1 MPVSGESG
9 GKLAAM
15 IKKAIEDG
23 KLSNTEYDQIL
34 ALADADGVIDAQE
47 KKMLAQLQEMLS
59 NKTVVRVPD

>member
-15 IKKAIEDG
+15 IKKAIHDG
-23 KLSNTEYDQIL
+23 KLSNSEYDQIL

-47 KKMLAQLQEMLS
+47 KKMLAQLQELLA
-59 NKTVVRVPD
+59 NKSVVRVPD

>member
-15 IKKAIEDG
+15 IKKAIDDG
-23 KLSNTEYDQIL
+23 QLTNTEYEQIL

-47 KKMLAQLQEMLS
+47 KRQLSQLQDMLA
-59 NKTVVRVPD
+59 NKTIKRIPD